1 MPAPR
6 DDPDPPP
13 LTRAQRDVYLFFL
26 LTFFALVTIG
36 VVDDFTPGK
45 LAAPFFILSWAI
57 LLVIHELGHAL
68 MARALGWRVDLISL
82 GFGKVRHTL
91 RWWNMPVEIRTVPVS
106 GFVIPRPLNLTLPK
120 LKNCLIYAAGPGIEI
135 LLVLILLVAL
145 GKDTMLTRTDS
156 IPVIAA
162 QAFSVA
168 ALTGAI
174 LNLVPL
180 SHKHSDDPADT
191 SPGNPSDGL
200 GMILAWFLPLSHYQ
214 ALLDDTPQKD
224 PSQP

>member
-1 MPAPR
+1 MPNPH
-6 DDPDPPP
+6 DDPSP

-26 LTFFALVTIG
+26 LTFLALVTIG
-36 VVDDFTPGK
+36 VIDDFTPGK

-57 LLVIHELGHAL
+57 LLVVHELGHAL

-82 GFGKVRHTL
+82 GFGKVRHTF
-91 RWWNMPVEIRTVPVS
+91 RWWKMPVEIRTIPFS

-135 LLVLILLVAL
+135 LLVLILLAIL
-145 GKDTMLTRTDS
+145 GTETMLTRTDS
-156 IPVIAA
+156 IPIIAA

-168 ALTGAI
+168 ALTGAL
-174 LNLVPL
+174 LNLIPI
-180 SHKHSDDPADT
+180 SHNRSDDPANP

-214 ALLDDTPQKD
+214 ALLNDTPKD
-224 PSQP
+224 PDQP